1 MDVMAHGNV
10 CFSKEGT
17 ERSTQVSGIQ
27 VQVSEG
33 LLVLGIMKVLN
44 RPKKID
50 KQNNGVKLTTN

>member
-44 RPKKID
+44 RPKKNRQT
-50 KQNNGVKLTTN
+50 K